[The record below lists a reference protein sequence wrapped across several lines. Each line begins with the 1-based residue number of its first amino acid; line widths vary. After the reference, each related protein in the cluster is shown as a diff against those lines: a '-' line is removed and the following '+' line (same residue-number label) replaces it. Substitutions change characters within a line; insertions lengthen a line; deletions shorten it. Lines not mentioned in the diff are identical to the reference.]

1 MNNLI
6 CIVLLPFLS
15 TSLVMAQQKIDV
27 QGHRGS
33 RGLMPENTIPAMTKA
48 LDLGVTTLE
57 MDAVITSDKKV
68 ILSHEPF
75 FSHQISTH
83 PNGKPVTEKEEKKLN
98 IYKMTFVETQRYDVG
113 KKVHPSFPKQ
123 QKLSA
128 TKPLLSAAID
138 SAEAYAKENNRPLP
152 FYNIETKSSVKGDGI
167 YHPAPEEFVKLV
179 MDVIKE
185 KNIDER
191 IIIQS
196 FDVRTLQAL
205 NRNHPEIKTAL
216 LIGTAGE
223 AEKHIKNLGFKPSI
237 YSPEQTL
244 VTPELIA
251 YCHANDMKIIPWT
264 VNSRQGIDKLIAL
277 GVDGI
282 ITDYPDLFEKSE

>member
-1 MNNLI
+1 MNNMI
-6 CIVLLPFLS
+6 CIVLLPFLW
-15 TSLVMAQQKIDV
+15 TLPVMAQQKIDV

-48 LDLGVTTLE
+48 LGLGVTTLE
-57 MDAVITSDKKV
+57 MDAVITSDKQV

-83 PNGKPVTEKEEKKLN
+83 PNGKPVTEEEEKQLN
-98 IYKMTFVETQRYDVG
+98 IFKMTFAETQRYDVG
-113 KKVHPSFPKQ
+113 KKIHPVFPKQ

-128 TKPLLSAAID
+128 KKPLLSAVID
-138 SAEAYAKENNRPLP
+138 SAEAYAKKNNLPLP
-152 FYNIETKSSVKGDGI
+152 YYNIETKSSAKGDGM

-185 KNIDER
+185 KDIDER

-205 NRNHPEIKTAL
+205 NRSYPEIKTAL

-223 AEKHIKNLGFKPSI
+223 AENHLKNLGFKPSI

-251 YCHANDMKIIPWT
+251 YCHTNGMKIIPWT

-282 ITDYPDLFEKSE
+282 ITDYPDLFAK